1 MDDPLSAGLFQDLI
15 VQTSLAKKTVVDAH
29 VGKALFENAIM
40 RSLKDKGKTILLVT
54 HALHLISR
62 VDYIYTVSNGQIA
75 EQGTYVDLMSK
86 DGPFARLMKEF
97 GGEQDGKEDRT
108 DEGEFQDADAKAQA
122 KRDEA
127 AEADGG
133 KGRFLAS
140 KAIGEAAGTGKI
152 EGRLIRSEKRTVGSL
167 SKDGAFFIER
177 KQRHHLS
184 LIQSTSTT

>member
-1 MDDPLSAGLFQDLI
+1 
-15 VQTSLAKKTVVDAH
+15 
-29 VGKALFENAIM
+29 
-40 RSLKDKGKTILLVT
+40 
-54 HALHLISR
+54 
-62 VDYIYTVSNGQIA
+62 
-75 EQGTYVDLMSK
+75 MSK

-97 GGEQDGKEDRT
+97 GGEQDGKGERT

-140 KAIGEAAGTGKI
+140 KAIGKAAGTGKI

-177 KQRHHLS
+177 KQRDRLS
-184 LIQSTSTT
+184 FIQSTSTT